1 MEQGFSV
8 VLDYNIE
15 FIGDRADNYA
25 IAIGKVPQKRCVKE
39 EVVRVL
45 FHNSINIKI
54 SSAGIPTL
62 DIDDRFTIRVA
73 RVRSRDA

>member
-1 MEQGFSV
+1 M

-25 IAIGKVPQKRCVKE
+25 IAIGKVPQKRCVE
-39 EVVRVL
+39 EEMIRVL
-45 FHNSINIKI
+45 FHNSIDIKI

-62 DIDDRFTIRVA
+62 DIGDRLTIRA
-73 RVRSRDA
+73 TRVRSRDA

>member
-1 MEQGFSV
+1 
-8 VLDYNIE
+8 
-15 FIGDRADNYA
+15 
-25 IAIGKVPQKRCVKE
+25 
-39 EVVRVL
+39 VVRVL